1 MVRVAQER
9 PHVAPAG
16 ERGQVLADA
25 EAAPGARQDDGPHV
39 GVAGGLERVAEAG
52 VHRVVER
59 VQHLGP
65 VERDREDGAVTGYLD
80 FHSGL
85 LFSTNALRPSRASS
99 DANAR

>member
-1 MVRVAQER
+1 MIITDSGLHVWQPSTPER
-9 PHVAPAG
+9 PWDTSRAHVKDPISY
-16 ERGQVLADA
+16 EDL
-25 EAAPGARQDDGPHV
+25 
-39 GVAGGLERVAEAG
+39 RVRMAEAG

-59 VQHLGP
+59 VQPVGP
-65 VERDREDGAVTGYLD
+65 VERDREDGAVAGYFD

>member
-1 MVRVAQER
+1 MLAEER
-9 PHVAPAG
+9 PDVAAAR
-16 ERGQVLADA
+16 ERRQVLPDA
-25 EAAPGARQDDGPHV
+25 EAASRARQDDGAHL

-59 VQHLGP
+59 VQLVGP
-65 VERDREDGAVTGYLD
+65 VERDREDGAVPGYLD

-99 DANAR
+99 EANAR